1 MIGASVMLKGTSNGT
16 ITDLDGNFI
25 LNGTSKG
32 TLVISFIGY
41 ITQEIPMNGKTS
53 LKVVLKEDTKTLD
66 EVVVI
71 GYGTQRK
78 EELTSSV
85 MSVKA

>member
-1 MIGASVMLKGTSNGT
+1 
-16 ITDLDGNFI
+16 
-25 LNGTSKG
+25 
-32 TLVISFIGY
+32 
-41 ITQEIPMNGKTS
+41 MNGKTS

-71 GYGTQRK
+71 GYGTERK

-85 MSVKA
+85 MSVKAENFVQRNDSPMLPD